1 MIMDIGVSDLRIL
14 GTGAKSVWSLYS
26 FIAGKKTR
34 LFLQSGF
41 SLVSEQR
48 VDVKRL
54 FGLREL

>member
-1 MIMDIGVSDLRIL
+1 MILETGASDLRIL
-14 GTGAKSVWSLYS
+14 ETGAKSVWGLYF
-26 FIAGKKTR
+26 FIARKKTR